1 VINLHR
7 VAVLVGVAVSV
18 LSHFAVGQQPHATQ
32 PTRFNAA
39 AVVPFRDSFAIV
51 FQGQAQGWQ
60 VYAMEKSDSGF
71 RYIERFSAG
80 AAKNWSSEVVL
91 DSQLRAIRE
100 HSDGVLLG
108 HSIGGDVR
116 YVTGRAT
123 GLLTQY
129 TDSGPHRVRID
140 TVLPTNAVDGNALMG
155 LMLTLDWHLGAS
167 YALTIFDSD
176 QASISTQMLRVT
188 AEELITVP
196 AGKRDVFRA
205 DLTAAE
211 DTESAVRI
219 WVTAAKPHRIVKIA
233 SAGDDLVTVLIAP
246 RP

>member
-1 VINLHR
+1 M
-7 VAVLVGVAVSV
+7 
-18 LSHFAVGQQPHATQ
+18 Q

-51 FQGQAQGWQ
+51 FEGQAQGWQ
-60 VYAMEKSDSGF
+60 VYAMEKTDSGF
-71 RYIERFSAG
+71 RYIERFSLG
-80 AAKNWSSEVVL
+80 LAKNWSAEVVL
-91 DSQLRAIRE
+91 DSQLRPIRG
-100 HSDGVLLG
+100 HSDGALLG
-108 HSIGGDVR
+108 HSIDGDVR
-116 YVTGRAT
+116 YVAGRAI
-123 GLLTQY
+123 GFLTQP
-129 TDSGPHRVRID
+129 TDSGPNRVRID
-140 TVLPTNAVDGNALMG
+140 TVLPTNTVDGNALMG
-155 LMLTLDWHLGAS
+155 LILTLDWHLGAT
-167 YALTIFDSD
+167 YALTIFDPD

-211 DTESAVRI
+211 ADSEAVVRI

-233 SAGDDLVTVLIAP
+233 STGDDLVTVLIAP

>member
-1 VINLHR
+1 M
-7 VAVLVGVAVSV
+7 AVLVGVAVSV
-18 LSHFAVGQQPHATQ
+18 LSAFAVGQQPQGTQ

-60 VYAMEKSDSGF
+60 VYAMEKTDSGF
-71 RYIERFSAG
+71 RYIERFSLG
-80 AAKNWSSEVVL
+80 LAKNWSSAVVL
-91 DSQLRAIRE
+91 DSQLRPIRG

-108 HSIGGDVR
+108 HSIDGDVR
-116 YVTGRAT
+116 YVAGRAV
-123 GLLTQY
+123 GFLTQP
-129 TDSGPHRVRID
+129 TDSGPNRVRID
-140 TVLPTNAVDGNALMG
+140 TVLPTNTVDGNALMG
-155 LMLTLDWHLGAS
+155 LILTLDWHLGAT
-167 YALTIFDSD
+167 YTLNIFDPD

-211 DTESAVRI
+211 ADTEAAVRI

>member
-1 VINLHR
+1 
-7 VAVLVGVAVSV
+7 
-18 LSHFAVGQQPHATQ
+18 VGQQPLQT
-32 PTRFNAA
+32 TRFNAA

-51 FQGQAQGWQ
+51 VEGQAQGWQ
-60 VYAMEKSDSGF
+60 VYAMEKTDSGF
-71 RYIERFSAG
+71 RCIERFSLG
-80 AAKNWSSEVVL
+80 LAKNWSSEVVL
-91 DSQLRAIRE
+91 DSQLRPIRG

-116 YVTGRAT
+116 YVAGRAT

-129 TDSGPHRVRID
+129 TDSGARRVRID
-140 TVLPTNAVDGNALMG
+140 TVLPTNATDGNALMG
-155 LMLTLDWHLGAS
+155 LILTLDWHLGAT
-167 YALTIFDSD
+167 YTLTIFDPD

-211 DTESAVRI
+211 ADSEAVVRI

-233 SAGDDLVTVLIAP
+233 STGDDLVTVLIAP